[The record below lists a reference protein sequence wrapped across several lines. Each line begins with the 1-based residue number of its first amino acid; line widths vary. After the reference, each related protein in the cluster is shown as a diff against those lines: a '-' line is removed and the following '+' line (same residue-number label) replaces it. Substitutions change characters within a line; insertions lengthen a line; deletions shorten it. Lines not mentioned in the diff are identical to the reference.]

1 MTNNQL
7 PVKMSRINVLMIED
21 DEIDRMAVKRAFRD
35 LSVDAEIVEALDGRE
50 ALNILKGED
59 GYAQP
64 NQPFLILLDLNMP
77 QVSGIEFLKELR
89 SPEMNPVH
97 RNAIVFVLTT
107 SMAEHD
113 IEQAYAHNIAG
124 YLVKSDYD
132 DGLASI
138 VKMLTAFSQVVEF
151 PFAKKSILG
160 SR

>member
-1 MTNNQL
+1 M
-7 PVKMSRINVLMIED
+7 KMPNISVLMVED

-35 LSVDAEIVEALDGRE
+35 LNVTADIVEAQDGRE

-64 NQPFLILLDLNMP
+64 NKPFLILLDLNMP

-89 SPEMNPVH
+89 SPDMDPVH

-107 SMAEHD
+107 SMADRD
-113 IEQAYAHNIAG
+113 IEQAYAYNIAG

-132 DGLASI
+132 GGLASI

-151 PFAKKSILG
+151 PTAKLAASG
-160 SR
+160 GR